1 MVDYSFIKL
10 YKNDFNSAKL
20 ADDTPIVKLPYKGF
34 IVQKPNEYFLQITNS
49 DSDVSF
55 VGAIQVDLI
64 NGCGTVKRNINTNFY
79 YEGYVDS
86 NGINQIAFAFGFV
99 GVDFHSE
106 PLYLKITDLTNDNI
120 WYSNNF
126 LVTDSKTSI
135 STRFDY
141 TNKGKIYGISYDLA
155 PYIQS
160 VRLSDCY
167 DQTPAN
173 KRDLKQYVN
182 ADGKQVNYRS
192 ITTFLR
198 KYLIN
203 AIDYFVND
211 RLEVLFSHAIIYVN
225 GQRSVIS
232 DFSIDERKGDA
243 NYFNGEFTVNPQGA
257 FLETDYQIYEYL
269 KIVNA
274 TPINNGI
281 YTVASLPDLTIEF
294 NKPINVTTDFSI
306 KLYKD
311 GALQSITPFTYNVSV
326 NILEL
331 FPTYTFVNGSYYF
344 TIEADKVYSNGE
356 RLGFTRIDFEV
367 TDGEFDGTEFDNTEF
382 LTN

>member
-232 DFSIDERKGDA
+232 DFSIDERKVDT